1 MTRSGVQRVVLNSV
15 YPPIHNVRNGVEG
28 EKESWVQGV
37 STRTEM
43 KAGSKDNSH
52 PHAPESADPTSFR
65 FKPQKQNYIFSEHA
79 QAVTLVL
86 LPK

>member
-1 MTRSGVQRVVLNSV
+1 MTRSGVPRVVLNSV
-15 YPPIHNVRNGVEG
+15 YPPIHSVRNGVEG
-28 EKESWVQGV
+28 EKESWVEGV

-52 PHAPESADPTSFR
+52 PHGSESADLTSFR
-65 FKPQKQNYIFSEHA
+65 FKPQKQNYIFSKCA
-79 QAVTLVL
+79 QAITLVL